1 MKLNFTGE
9 KASRSKLN
17 KYRISLAPG
26 LGPAIYQEKT
36 LGFISAPT
44 KNKAIIQASKL
55 FPEYPWNRLIART
68 KTEIGATWRTEE
80 EMFFNLPN
88 VCLFPECN
96 NKLHSGNKTGFC
108 KEHRE
113 MAPERKQRNKNRRQ

>member
-1 MKLNFTGE
+1 M
-9 KASRSKLN
+9 N

-26 LGPAIYQEKT
+26 LSPLIYQEKT

-55 FPEYPWNRLIART
+55 FPEYPWKRLIAKT
-68 KTEIGATWRTEE
+68 KAEIGATWEIEE

-88 VCLFPECN
+88 VCLFPKCN

-108 KEHRE
+108 KGHRE
-113 MAPERKQRNKNRRQ
+113 QAPERKQRKFS